1 MNNFVIHTDSGCD
14 ISQELLNQW
23 DVSCTDMTFVFD
35 GESTQYACRDMTVK
49 AFYDRMRQGAVAKTA
64 AVNIDT
70 FEKAFEPIL
79 LEGKDILYLGFSSG
93 LSTTCNSAQ
102 IAAQQLMQDY
112 PNRKIITMDTLAAS
126 AGQGILVYLAVQKQR
141 EGATIEETA
150 GYIENMVLNLCHWFT
165 VDDLEYLKRGGRVSP
180 AVALVG
186 SLLSIKPV
194 LHVDDEGHLIKV
206 STARGRK
213 KAIAALADQ
222 YSATATDPASGTV
235 FISHADC
242 EEEAQILVQMLKER
256 HGVEVML
263 LTDIGPIIGAHAGP
277 GTIAL
282 FFVGSHR

>member
-1 MNNFVIHTDSGCD
+1 MGVSVVAIRLCAYDNSWNTITKRESTMNNFVIHTDSGCD

-126 AGQGILVYLAVQKQR
+126 AGQGILVYVL
-141 EGATIEETA
+141 GAI
-150 GYIENMVLNLCHWFT
+150 C
-165 VDDLEYLKRGGRVSP
+165 P
-180 AVALVG
+180 
-186 SLLSIKPV
+186 
-194 LHVDDEGHLIKV
+194 
-206 STARGRK
+206 
-213 KAIAALADQ
+213 
-222 YSATATDPASGTV
+222 DPIHQCGT
-235 FISHADC
+235 
-242 EEEAQILVQMLKER
+242 
-256 HGVEVML
+256 G
-263 LTDIGPIIGAHAGP
+263 
-277 GTIAL
+277 
-282 FFVGSHR
+282 